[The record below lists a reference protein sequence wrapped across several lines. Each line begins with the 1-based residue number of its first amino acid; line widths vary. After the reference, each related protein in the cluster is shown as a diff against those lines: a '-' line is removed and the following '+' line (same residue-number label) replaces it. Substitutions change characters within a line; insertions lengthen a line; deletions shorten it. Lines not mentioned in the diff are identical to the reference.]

1 MGTSPRHLSLNAK
14 QLANTYISLGLRKR
28 FADGGL
34 EKVLIEQKMLLR
46 FNGKKRELLTNS
58 IDKK

>member
-1 MGTSPRHLSLNAK
+1 MGCEEMDNQNHVYVDMMLDSLR
-14 QLANTYISLGLRKR
+14 RKR
-28 FADGGL
+28 KILSALLD
-34 EKVLIEQKMLLR
+34 ETKEQKMLLR